1 MTISQTRYRPRDLPW
16 SSSPSGEGS
25 SSAVPTADPEPAEAF
40 RPAPDWP
47 DRHASLCGQPGSV
60 QRKVLASR
68 QMRGCIVT
76 QELREIRFPPPH
88 KAARLCSLAELS
100 PEYSESSSP
109 AAAPITPLL
118 LTHSPDVAEVS
129 TSSSARSHSDAL
141 VPRSVLPFKKGII
154 TDEEVHSL
162 KIDRRRLQCYLDSSL
177 SSPSPSQ
184 PSNAQEFPGPG
195 HSLRGPLPPI
205 DPASRKRRRSHVEY
219 PTTHGDAEGVP
230 LIPSAVVS
238 VGPGAI
244 VPATNG
250 YRVLDRPAPLD
261 LRGQSVLLLGM
272 VYANEK
278 RRLCEGQGMRDTLRI
293 VALEDHFRCQ
303 VYTVDK
309 THP

>member
-1 MTISQTRYRPRDLPW
+1 
-16 SSSPSGEGS
+16 
-25 SSAVPTADPEPAEAF
+25 
-40 RPAPDWP
+40 
-47 DRHASLCGQPGSV
+47 
-60 QRKVLASR
+60 
-68 QMRGCIVT
+68 
-76 QELREIRFPPPH
+76 IRFPPPH

-184 PSNAQEFPGPG
+184 PSNAQEFPGHG

-278 RRLCEGQGMRDTLRI
+278 RRL
-293 VALEDHFRCQ
+293 
-303 VYTVDK
+303 
-309 THP
+309 